1 MNIPFKGCSRL
12 GRSLHGWQSS
22 YATDCR
28 SVDPGANPGP
38 CSRIIRFIGYSMF
51 SGIALHTI
59 TQSSIMA
66 GSGGILTITIIGA
79 CAFLILVALNMIFFL
94 NQDKGVLDWLKHA
107 TSKQRIIAII
117 DGIVTF
123 FCALDFLH
131 ILLIFLI

>member
-1 MNIPFKGCSRL
+1 MRVSWGCVET
-12 GRSLHGWQSS
+12 GVNK
-22 YATDCR
+22 
-28 SVDPGANPGP
+28 SVLYWDNLYIFREQFLDPINQ
-38 CSRIIRFIGYSMF
+38 R
-51 SGIALHTI
+51 T
-59 TQSSIMA
+59 IMA
-66 GSGGILTITIIGA
+66 ETGGVLTITIIGA